1 MTGYEICAGALMIGG
16 LGPSLAMAAFG
27 RPVDRLIG
35 VALTS
40 AVVTVASFLLSQITS
55 QSYDLIVPI
64 VLVPL
69 SVVGTLVFTRLLG
82 GAHDGP

>member
-1 MTGYEICAGALMIGG
+1 MTGYEVCAAVLMVAA
-16 LGPSLAMAAFG
+16 LGPALVMAAFG

-35 VALTS
+35 VALTG

-82 GAHDGP
+82 GLHDGP